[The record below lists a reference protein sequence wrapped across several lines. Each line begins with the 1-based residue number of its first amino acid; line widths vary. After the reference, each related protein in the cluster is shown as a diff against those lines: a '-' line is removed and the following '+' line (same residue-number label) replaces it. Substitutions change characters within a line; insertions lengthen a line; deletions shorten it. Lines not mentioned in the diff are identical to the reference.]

1 MVGRKETNMYGVRTF
16 FWTGDMNTYRYGVM
30 DNLTKREAEMLY
42 NAIEADGNITEVS
55 LLKDGETIML
65 KDCYGCEGTVKE

>member
-1 MVGRKETNMYGVRTF
+1 MYGVRTF
-16 FWTGDMNTYRYGVM
+16 FWTGDMNTYRHGVM

>member
-1 MVGRKETNMYGVRTF
+1 MYGVRTF
-16 FWTGDMNTYRYGVM
+16 FWTGDMNTYRYSVM

-55 LLKDGETIML
+55 LLKDGEVIML